1 MSDERNDKQ
10 PDVQDEDLHETDEAA
25 ASVDSAAPSD
35 DAPKAPASEEVLAAE
50 DTTPDGTGD
59 ELEKETDP
67 SAAADEP
74 EDYGTMPRFL
84 TREEYENFG
93 DDPEPLPEGFEVIDG
108 GQDVF
113 SPLPAD
119 APAPVSAPAAQ
130 TTPASN
136 ELDAAEDDEEDGP
149 STGEALSH
157 AASEAASNLSS
168 IITQGMGAVRQMS
181 SAKRA
186 HAEAREELEE
196 LEERIEQA
204 RAELS
209 YRQQVVEHFP
219 RILAEQ
225 TTRKN
230 SAEASMKAS
239 QALQGTL
246 QKHLDK
252 LKKQLDD
259 MKAADTATEK
269 RLKVEVESTEK
280 KEEAARDAANRMRR
294 RLTDAQRA
302 LEKAQET
309 RESSI
314 ASAQH
319 AVEAAQTRLNA
330 LREEHAEIQRNPS
343 ANSAVYS
350 VRGTQLEADIAAA
363 TEELQR
369 ATEDLPRVTEDAEAT
384 LAAAQNA
391 VREAEKPIAE
401 AKAAFPAIADAAGNA
416 RDALDAARKE
426 AQARQKE
433 LKGTIAEQERD
444 LKEQQRICEEAA
456 QEAAEADRIIAQI
469 TDVRDHPEVTERIA
483 NALAAD
489 SAEHAELSQQVAVL
503 ADAEA
508 KVRESTRGSRLRF
521 IGIVAAIVV
530 VVVLIAIIWF
540 FVL

>member
-25 ASVDSAAPSD
+25 ASADSAAPSD

-119 APAPVSAPAAQ
+119 APAPASVPAAQ
-130 TTPASN
+130 TAPAPSEPGN
-136 ELDAAEDDEEDGP
+136 APNDEEDAP
-149 STGEALSH
+149 STGEVLTH

-230 SAEASMKAS
+230 SAEASMKAA